1 MPCLTTAEIKQTIL
15 LALRFAQ
22 SCFDKLIESIRNV
35 GCSGRGLSVSE
46 WSYFMFS
53 LTVKVRGNY
62 LARKLTKST
71 TRKFLHLYSK
81 WNQI

>member
-1 MPCLTTAEIKQTIL
+1 ML
-15 LALRFAQ
+15 
-22 SCFDKLIESIRNV
+22 DVV
-35 GCSGRGLSVSE
+35 GVA
-46 WSYFMFS
+46 YFMFS